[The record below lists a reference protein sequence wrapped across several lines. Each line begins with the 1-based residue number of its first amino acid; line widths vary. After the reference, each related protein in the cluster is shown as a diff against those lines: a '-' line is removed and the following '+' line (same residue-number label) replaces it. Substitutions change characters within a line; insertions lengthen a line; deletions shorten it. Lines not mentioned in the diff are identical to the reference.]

1 MTIGLFT
8 PLYSFAFF
16 LPTIVKDLGYT
27 NETAQLM
34 SVPPYV
40 VACFF
45 TIIGSYFADKA
56 GQRGIFMLGF
66 ELVAIIGFLMLVSA
80 GKPHIQYA
88 GTFFAASGMTIPMN
102 SLLYLLILYTGIY
115 PLVPLIGAWT
125 SNNIGGSMKRGVG
138 IAMQVGFGNLG
149 GVIAG
154 FVYLSKD
161 APRYFFVLFSQ
172 NPTYFFILTISFFQI
187 HPRPLHSYWHDH
199 NVNLPNM
206 LHDRVL
212 SSRKR
217 PPRRLFHRRLER
229 FTNRTRERERRSCNL
244 LQIHRLDS
252 SRSLLNA
259 SKSGIPKGCT
269 FFSNGGWM

>member
-1 MTIGLFT
+1 MILTIGLFT

-27 NETAQLM
+27 NEIAQLM

-45 TIIGSYFADKA
+45 TITGSYFSDKV
-56 GQRGIFMLGF
+56 GQRGVFMLGF

-88 GTFFAASGMTIPMN
+88 GTFFAASGIKIPTIG
-102 SLLYLLILYTGIY
+102 LLNLLIRYVGIY

-125 SNNIGGSMKRGVG
+125 SNNVGGSMKRGVG

-154 FVYLSKD
+154 FVYLAKD
-161 APRYFFVLFSQ
+161 APRYIFALFSL
-172 NPTYFFILTISFFQI
+172 NPFYF
-187 HPRPLHSYWHDH
+187 SY
-199 NVNLPNM
+199 
-206 LHDRVL
+206 
-212 SSRKR
+212 
-217 PPRRLFHRRLER
+217 
-229 FTNRTRERERRSCNL
+229 
-244 LQIHRLDS
+244 
-252 SRSLLNA
+252 
-259 SKSGIPKGCT
+259 
-269 FFSNGGWM
+269 